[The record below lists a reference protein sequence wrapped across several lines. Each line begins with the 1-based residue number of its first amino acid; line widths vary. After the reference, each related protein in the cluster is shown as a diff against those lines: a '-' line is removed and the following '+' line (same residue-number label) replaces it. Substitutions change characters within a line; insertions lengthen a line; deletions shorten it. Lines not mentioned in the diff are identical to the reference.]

1 MHRRCK
7 NQSIA
12 SNAYQ
17 GLLGSRAI
25 CFTSSRFLGGVGGE
39 VCSQSLLL
47 FGGAPLQ
54 AAYGPIFS
62 TVTCS
67 PGLAGID
74 ELIGQ
79 QDVGIVTAAN
89 SIDGL
94 DLHSGLAASGEL
106 FRRTASTWSS
116 GFGEPS

>member
-1 MHRRCK
+1 M
-7 NQSIA
+7 
-12 SNAYQ
+12 
-17 GLLGSRAI
+17 
-25 CFTSSRFLGGVGGE
+25 FLQLHILHGGE
-39 VCSQSLLL
+39 VCSHSLLL

-54 AAYGPIFS
+54 AAYGPVFS

-79 QDVGIVTAAN
+79 EVVGGATAAN

-94 DLHSGLAASGEL
+94 DPHSGLAASGEP
-106 FRRTASTWSS
+106 FRKTASTWSS
-116 GFGEPS
+116 GFGKLS